1 MTSNLKPSPA
11 ATSHIRAVLFDLDG
25 TVVDSVHDL
34 AGTANDLRE
43 MRGLAPLP
51 VAQLRP
57 WVGSGASG
65 MLQHALGITP
75 LSPGFQALRDQFL
88 NHYLSRATRNTH
100 VFDEIKPILQQLT
113 ERAVPWGI
121 VTNKATRYT
130 DPIIDELGLRKVIA
144 VLICGD
150 TMPRAK
156 PHPDPLLEAA
166 RRIGMAPAECVYIG
180 DDLRDIQAAQAAG
193 MMSVAATWGYLGG
206 GEVQDW
212 GADHIIDSPGRLPA
226 LLPHLWRTV

>member
-1 MTSNLKPSPA
+1 MTSISTPLSTA
-11 ATSHIRAVLFDLDG
+11 HIRAVLFDLDG

-57 WVGSGASG
+57 WVGSGAGG
-65 MLQHALGITP
+65 MLRVALDMKPEDPNFAHWREI
-75 LSPGFQALRDQFL
+75 FL
-88 NHYLSRATRNTH
+88 NHYLARATRETH
-100 VFDEIKPILQQLT
+100 VFDDMQPVLKQLT

-130 DPIIDELGLRKVIA
+130 EPIIDELGLRHVIS

-156 PHPDPLLEAA
+156 PYADPLLEAS
-166 RRIGMAPAECVYIG
+166 RRINMAPAECIYIG

-206 GEVQDW
+206 GNVQDW
-212 GADHIIDSPGRLPA
+212 GADHIIEAPGQLQTV
-226 LLPHLWRTV
+226 LPHLF